1 MNVEA
6 LQIIE
11 LDAARAPAPM
21 VDHYIQLVRS
31 SLADCT
37 ADTAEYANALL
48 LKLEH
53 LASHQRV
60 HAIDSSLTGLPGALA
75 RHPVPVPAGRGLI
88 VHLRAVR
95 CLVHRT
101 PAGGLSVVAR

>member
-11 LDAARAPAPM
+11 LDAARAPAQM

-31 SLADCT
+31 SAADCT
-37 ADTAEYANALL
+37 ADTAEHAAALL

-53 LASHQRV
+53 LASSQRV
-60 HAIDSSLTGLPGALA
+60 HAIDSTQAQVYLAPWLSLPPQSLLDAA
-75 RHPVPVPAGRGLI
+75 
-88 VHLRAVR
+88 
-95 CLVHRT
+95 
-101 PAGGLSVVAR
+101 

>member
-21 VDHYIQLVRS
+21 VDHYIQLVRN
-31 SLADCT
+31 SLAECT

-48 LKLEH
+48 LKRWAPEKK
-53 LASHQRV
+53 
-60 HAIDSSLTGLPGALA
+60 
-75 RHPVPVPAGRGLI
+75 
-88 VHLRAVR
+88 
-95 CLVHRT
+95 
-101 PAGGLSVVAR
+101 